1 MPAGPPHDERK
12 KRDMPQFD
20 TATFASQIFWLVV
33 FFVLIYV
40 FVWRIALP
48 RIAST
53 LENRQRKIGDD
64 LARAG
69 ELADQSD
76 EVMAAYEA
84 RLAAARANA
93 HEELHAAATR
103 AAAEADRQNAVLAE
117 KLAASA
123 IAARQRIAE
132 ESAATAGNIAEI
144 AEDIARQVVER
155 LIGGAPDS
163 DAVRSAVAVSVR
175 DRTS

>member
-1 MPAGPPHDERK
+1 
-12 KRDMPQFD
+12 MPQFD
-20 TATFASQIFWLVV
+20 TSTFASQIFWLVV
-33 FFVLIYV
+33 CFAIV
-40 FVWRIALP
+40 FIFIWRIVLP

-53 LENRQRKIGDD
+53 LEDRQRKIGDD

-84 RLAAARANA
+84 RLADARTGA

-103 AAAEADRQNAVLAE
+103 AAGEADKQNAALAK
-117 KLAASA
+117 KLAADAS
-123 IAARQRIAE
+123 AARQRIAA
-132 ESAATAGNIAEI
+132 ESAAAAGNIAEI
-144 AEDIARQVVER
+144 AEDIARQAVER
-155 LIGGAPDS
+155 LIGNAPDG
-163 DAVRSAVAVSVR
+163 DAVKSAVAASVR